1 MRKTLE
7 MQLGEKVN
15 IEYNVLMK
23 KQKTSE
29 ESITT
34 ITYPNRKNNNLTESD
49 YAIDSSMVS
58 QIKNPFVIPG
68 LKKVM
73 IDSQLNPMN
82 TFDKFVEGEC
92 NRFARSAAYAIAQNP
107 GNTSFNPFMLFGPNG
122 IGKTHLLQAIGNE
135 VKALHPGKT
144 VLYVQAE
151 RFASEYFASV
161 NNKTTNEFI
170 NFYNLVDVLLID
182 DIYWLG
188 GKTKTQEVFF
198 HIFNHLHN
206 NGKQIVITSDKTP
219 KDMVDIEERLLT
231 RIKWGLLVEMQ
242 VPDFQ
247 TRYAILERKMYHDG
261 IILPKEVVEY
271 VANHINTN
279 VRDLVGAMITILAHA
294 SLVKKSIDIELAKK
308 IIKNYIKSVSKSVS
322 IDFIVKTVG
331 EYMGIGLDKIKSGKR
346 KREYVEARQ
355 ISMYLTRKFTKLS
368 LKEIGD
374 HFGGKDHSTVI
385 HSIKTAEDR
394 YSVEVDL
401 KEKIDELIKRINISN
416 I

>member
-1 MRKTLE
+1 
-7 MQLGEKVN
+7 
-15 IEYNVLMK
+15 
-23 KQKTSE
+23 
-29 ESITT
+29 
-34 ITYPNRKNNNLTESD
+34 
-49 YAIDSSMVS
+49 
-58 QIKNPFVIPG
+58 
-68 LKKVM
+68 
-73 IDSQLNPMN
+73 DSQLNPMN